1 MPAAAPAVGRLP
13 LLALGIASLLAGL
26 WAGVGRLGLD
36 PAAGSPL
43 TALHGPL
50 MVSGFFGTLIGI
62 ERAVAL
68 GGIWPYA
75 GPAASGLGAL
85 LLLLGAPLAPGA
97 GLMLLGS
104 LVFVAASAVIVRRE
118 PALFTL
124 VLALGAACWAA
135 GSLLL
140 SLGVPVAVLVPWWML
155 FLVLTVAAERLE
167 LTRFLRFSPRR
178 RALFLGVVAML
189 LAGAVLSPAAPRA
202 GAVLTGLA
210 LIGLALWLAALDV
223 AGGTV
228 RQQGLPRYAAICLL
242 SGYGWLAAGGGLLA
256 ALSWDGAYDP
266 ALHAVFVGFAFAM
279 VFGHAPIIL
288 PAVLRIAVPF
298 RPRLYAPLL
307 LLHAG
312 LGLRVAG
319 QLGGWPAA
327 WQWGGVGNAAAILL
341 FFALI
346 AAAALAELR
355 GPAGAAA
362 APGDGRR

>member
-1 MPAAAPAVGRLP
+1 MPVPAVRHLP
-13 LLALGIASLLAGL
+13 LLALGIAALFAGL
-26 WAGVGRLGLD
+26 WAGIGRLGLD
-36 PAAGSPL
+36 PAAASPL

-50 MVSGFFGTLIGI
+50 MVSGFFGTLIGL

-68 GGIWPYA
+68 GGLWPYA

-85 LLLLGAPLAPGA
+85 LLLLGAPLASGA
-97 GLMLLGS
+97 GLMLFGS
-104 LVFVAASAVIVRRE
+104 LVFVGASAVIVRRE

-135 GSLLL
+135 GNLLL
-140 SLGVPVAVLVPWWML
+140 SLGVPVAGLVPWWML

-178 RALFLGVVAML
+178 RALFLAALAAL
-189 LAGAVLSPAAPRA
+189 LAGAALSAAAPHP
-202 GAVLTGLA
+202 GAVLSGLA
-210 LIGLALWLAALDV
+210 LIGLALWLAAFDV
-223 AGGTV
+223 ARRTV
-228 RQQGLPRYAAICLL
+228 RQRGLPRYAALCLL
-242 SGYGWLAAGGGLLA
+242 SGYGWLAAGGALLA
-256 ALSWDGAYDP
+256 LLSWDGAYG
-266 ALHAVFVGFAFAM
+266 ATLHALFVGFAFAM

-288 PAVLRIAVPF
+288 PALLRIPVPF

-307 LLHAG
+307 LLHAS
-312 LGLRVAG
+312 LALRVAG
-319 QLGGWPAA
+319 QLGGWPWA
-327 WQWGGVGNAAAILL
+327 WQWGGLGNAAAILL

-355 GPAGAAA
+355 GPAGSVA